1 MALRLLIA
9 DDNPDDALL
18 VVFALKRAGRTV
30 QWQRVDDEDG
40 FLREL
45 PSAELVICDY
55 SMPRFSP
62 QRALELMREHG
73 STTPFLLVSGNV
85 SAAVSS
91 QVLLLGAMGVV
102 MKHQLDRLGQ
112 AVCDA
117 LAGNPSRAPGPLE
130 PGAPTPRKRD

>member
-18 VVFALKRAGRTV
+18 VVFALQRAGRTV
-30 QWQRVDDEDG
+30 EWQRVDDETG
-40 FLREL
+40 FLHAL

-62 QRALELMREHG
+62 HRALELMRERG
-73 STTPFLLVSGNV
+73 CTTPFLLVSGNV
-85 SAAVSS
+85 SAAVAN
-91 QVLLLGAMGVV
+91 QILLLGAMGVV

-117 LAGNPSRAPGPLE
+117 LAGNPSRGPT
-130 PGAPTPRKRD
+130 PDAPTLRKRD